1 MIKAL
6 DDVFKTAIQPLREAT
21 DLRENMQN
29 AIASFKELCGLS
41 AVANLKQCILALSP
55 RLTGPD
61 NNPLLVFNLNEQYPN
76 LEPQGLLPEV
86 LKKVVTTYDMVIQT
100 SKTLLESSE
109 GVYER
114 ILQTQKAAME
124 FHENLH
130 DLAVKEGLKGRKL
143 HKAVESFTWNI
154 TILKGQADL
163 LKHARSE
170 VQENLKQ
177 IHYAA
182 LTCKLTKGS
191 AVSGSFG
198 SESKSRCS
206 LEAIPEKAVAEE
218 ELTDEDN

>member
-1 MIKAL
+1 MK
-6 DDVFKTAIQPLREAT
+6 
-21 DLRENMQN
+21 
-29 AIASFKELCGLS
+29 
-41 AVANLKQCILALSP
+41 LK
-55 RLTGPD
+55 
-61 NNPLLVFNLNEQYPN
+61 
-76 LEPQGLLPEV
+76 EV
-86 LKKVVTTYDMVIQT
+86 LQATVFPDTQLAAAWLWSVFT
-100 SKTLLESSE
+100 S
-109 GVYER
+109 
-114 ILQTQKAAME
+114 Q
-124 FHENLH
+124 
-130 DLAVKEGLKGRKL
+130 
-143 HKAVESFTWNI
+143 
-154 TILKGQADL
+154 GQADL